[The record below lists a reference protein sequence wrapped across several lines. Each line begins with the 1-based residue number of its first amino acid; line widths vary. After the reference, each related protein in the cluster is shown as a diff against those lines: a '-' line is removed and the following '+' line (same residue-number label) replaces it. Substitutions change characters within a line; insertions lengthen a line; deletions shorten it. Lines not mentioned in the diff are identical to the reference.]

1 MKTRPIIVIPILTQ
15 TEFLQFEEKYVSK
28 VISGPRNGTGVV
40 GLLGFRSGMAC
51 GLLTGGQAWI
61 IWVSW
66 VSPRAHSWHAARA
79 QRRLWGQPSARPSP
93 KGPGA
98 AVGSQKNG
106 RWSLCL
112 YATPF
117 DVLDSN

>member
-15 TEFLQFEEKYVSK
+15 TEFLNVREVLSK

-51 GLLTGGQAWI
+51 GLLTGGQAGI

-66 VSPRAHSWHAARA
+66 VSPR
-79 QRRLWGQPSARPSP
+79 
-93 KGPGA
+93 K
-98 AVGSQKNG
+98 
-106 RWSLCL
+106 
-112 YATPF
+112 
-117 DVLDSN
+117 DS